1 MKRMQL
7 PGAYHYGHIARENGK
22 PKTASPYP
30 ALSKLW
36 AWWVAGWNDADI
48 EEGQKK

>member
-1 MKRMQL
+1 MKREQM
-7 PGAYHYGHIARENGK
+7 PAAYYNGRFERSRNK
-22 PKTASPYP
+22 PKSPPYP